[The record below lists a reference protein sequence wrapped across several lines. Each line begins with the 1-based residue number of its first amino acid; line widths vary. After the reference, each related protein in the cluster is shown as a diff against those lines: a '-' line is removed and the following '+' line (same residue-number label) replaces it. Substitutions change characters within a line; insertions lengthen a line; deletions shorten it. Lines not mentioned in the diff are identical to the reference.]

1 MLLGVAT
8 QLDLTPLALKTA
20 RERAGLSQEAV
31 AARSGISLPA
41 IQSYECSGHRPQYS
55 YLLMLLEAYGMDVG
69 GFYDLLIEIH
79 AERQRTDMEER
90 IAHLEGRIEAYEEAL
105 TAADTSHEYADTRSG
120 DHRSSVVLG
129 PDAGSDRQSGK
140 P

>member
-1 MLLGVAT
+1 MLLDAAT
-8 QLDLTPLALKTA
+8 QLNLTPLALKTA

-55 YLLMLLEAYGMDVG
+55 YLLMLLEAYGMDLG
-69 GFYDLLIEIH
+69 SFYDLLIEIH

-90 IAHLEGRIEAYEEAL
+90 IARLEGRIEAYDEAAL
-105 TAADTSHEYADTRSG
+105 AAVDTSHE
-120 DHRSSVVLG
+120 
-129 PDAGSDRQSGK
+129 
-140 P
+140 